1 MVTTKDLQFVTELA
15 IAAGEIARQYYGQ
28 TPVERKADGSLVTPA
43 DQAAERLIRQRLEA
57 HWPEDSIV
65 GEELLGP
72 RDLSQPRV
80 WCLDP
85 IDGTHNFVAGL
96 PLWAVSI
103 GLCEVGCPTLGVVH
117 APALDLT
124 FTGGSGLGAFLN
136 GHALQAN
143 QDKQILPNNLIGF
156 TTEAEKALQLRTPHK
171 SRNLGSAALHA
182 CYVAAGVFKGALFT
196 DWRVW
201 DLAAA
206 LAIAAEVGVVAC
218 ILDGRPLQNLARLD
232 AHGRH
237 ESLILAPV
245 QLGDELVANIQQI
258 AK

>member
-1 MVTTKDLQFVTELA
+1 MSAADLQFVAEVA
-15 IAAGEIARQYYGQ
+15 NAAGQAALQSYGQ
-28 TPVERKADGSLVTPA
+28 TPAEPKADGSLVTPA
-43 DQAAERLIRQRLEA
+43 DQAAERLIRQRLQA
-57 HWPEDSIV
+57 RWPEDSIV
-65 GEELLGP
+65 GEELLGAK
-72 RDLSQPRV
+72 DLSLPRV

-103 GLCEVGCPTLGVVH
+103 GLCQAGQPTLGVVY

-136 GHALQAN
+136 GRPLRAN
-143 QDKQILPNNLIGF
+143 QDEQILPNDLIGF
-156 TTEAEKALQLRTPHK
+156 TTEAGEALELCMPHK

-182 CYVAAGVFKGALFT
+182 CYVAAGVFKGAMFA

-206 LAIAAEVGVVAC
+206 LAIAAEAGAVAC
-218 ILDGRPLQNLARLD
+218 ALDGTHLENLSQLD
-232 AHGRH
+232 AHDRH
-237 ESLILAPV
+237 EPLILTPP
-245 QLGDELVANIQQI
+245 QLCEQLVGSVDPISD
-258 AK
+258 